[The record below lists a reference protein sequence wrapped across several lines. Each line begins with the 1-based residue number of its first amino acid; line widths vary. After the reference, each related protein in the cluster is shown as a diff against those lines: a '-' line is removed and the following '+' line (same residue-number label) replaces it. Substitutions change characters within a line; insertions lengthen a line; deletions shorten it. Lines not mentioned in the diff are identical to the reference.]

1 MVPFMQNVQNR
12 QIRRDRKSTGERLP
26 GLGGGG
32 VGWGDGEGR
41 GSWGAVRRQEEW
53 LLMGTGF
60 LWREMKMIQNWIV
73 LT

>member
-12 QIRRDRKSTGERLP
+12 QICRDRKSTGEWLP
-26 GLGGGG
+26 GSGGGG

-41 GSWGAVRRQEEW
+41 GSQGVVRRQEEW

-60 LWREMKMIQNWIV
+60 LWRETKMI
-73 LT
+73 